1 MGLGVDDH
9 ADFEH
14 LCGVGI
20 SMFCGD
26 EMMILRSVLG
36 GFGNEAH
43 LFPLSSFVFFFLL
56 PLFLFFSTF
65 KRRMIRS
72 TSEGGRRVSRYICIC
87 DMSYILP
94 FYV

>member
-26 EMMILRSVLG
+26 EMMILRNVLG
-36 GFGNEAH
+36 GLGMRRTF
-43 LFPLSSFVFFFLL
+43 FPLSSFFPLFFF
-56 PLFLFFSTF
+56 FFFFFSFHFLQKKNDTVH
-65 KRRMIRS
+65 KRRRKKGVEINMH
-72 TSEGGRRVSRYICIC
+72 
-87 DMSYILP
+87 M
-94 FYV
+94 